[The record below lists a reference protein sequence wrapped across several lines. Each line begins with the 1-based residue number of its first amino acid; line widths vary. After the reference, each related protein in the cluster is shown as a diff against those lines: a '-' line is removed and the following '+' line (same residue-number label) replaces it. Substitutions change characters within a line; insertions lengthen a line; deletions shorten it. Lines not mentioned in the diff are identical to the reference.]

1 MDEQEQKQFIQ
12 SLTERLKEI
21 HHLMIVYEVAI
32 QFAKDYGVPSMDE
45 ILDAARKSP
54 EILAE
59 SENRLARLDKRAG
72 LTPEVDQSEVVLKWL
87 RQWKPNGKPN

>member
-1 MDEQEQKQFIQ
+1 VNEQEQKQFIQ

-21 HHLMIVYEVAI
+21 HHLTVIYEVAV

-45 ILDAARKSP
+45 VLEAARKSP

-59 SENRLARLDKRAG
+59 SEKRLARLDERVG
-72 LTPEVDQSEVVLKWL
+72 LTPEVDQSEAVLKWL
-87 RQWKPNGKPN
+87 QQWKSSGKPN

>member
-1 MDEQEQKQFIQ
+1 VNEQEQFIQ

-21 HHLMIVYEVAI
+21 HHLMVIYEVVI

-45 ILDAARKSP
+45 VLEAARKSP

-59 SENRLARLDKRAG
+59 SEKRLARLDERVG
-72 LTPEVDQSEVVLKWL
+72 LTPDADQLEAVRKWL
-87 RQWKPNGKPN
+87 QQWKPSGKPN